1 MGWIDLDN
9 AVNVR
14 DLGELPTAGGGRTRG
29 GRLIRADNLQSLSP
43 ADVHHLVDDLGLS
56 TVVDLRGTAERRSE
70 GPGPLAAVPAV
81 THVHHSVFPES
92 AGMTDVAADALVI
105 EREQGRAAAQQRA
118 RRRCPD
124 DLVTAFYLGYLD
136 DRPDSV
142 TGALRSIAT
151 APGAALV
158 HCAAGKDRT
167 GVVCALALTAVGVE
181 RDVVVAD
188 YTASGTRIDAILD
201 RLRAS
206 PTYADDIDRKPAAE
220 HAPRAETMVR
230 FLDTV
235 EAEFGGVP
243 AWLADHGFTTGD
255 LRRLRAK
262 LLG

>member
-1 MGWIDLDN
+1 VGWIDLDN
-9 AVNVR
+9 AANVR
-14 DLGELPTAGGGRTRG
+14 DLGGLPTTDGGRTRP

-43 ADVHHLVDDLGLS
+43 ADVHRLVDDLGVS

-70 GPGPLAAVPAV
+70 GPGPLAAVAAV

-92 AGMTDVAADALVI
+92 AGMTDVAADALII
-105 EREQGRAAAQQRA
+105 EREQSRAAAQRRA
-118 RRRCPD
+118 MERFPD
-124 DLVTAFYLGYLD
+124 DIVTAYYLGYLD

-142 TGALRSIAT
+142 TGALASIAT

-167 GVVCALALTAVGVE
+167 GVVCALALTAVGVD
-181 RDVVVAD
+181 RDTVVAD
-188 YTASGTRIDAILD
+188 YVASATRLDAILD

-206 PTYADDIDRKPAAE
+206 PTYGDDIDRKPASE
-220 HAPRAETMVR
+220 HAPRAETMIR

-235 EAEFGGVP
+235 DTQFGGVP
-243 AWLADHGFTTGD
+243 AWLADHGFAAEE

-262 LLG
+262 LLD